1 VVEAALEL
9 EVFVASPDLV
19 LVLVLEVI
27 TKEVGN
33 QFKVLE
39 EEVDSFELD
48 DFELEERT
56 ELTTGL
62 RVEVGNW
69 SILVA

>member
-56 ELTTGL
+56 ELATGL

>member
-1 VVEAALEL
+1 VDEAALEL
-9 EVFVASPDLV
+9 EVFVAAPDLV
-19 LVLVLEVI
+19 LVLVSEVI

>member
-1 VVEAALEL
+1 MVEAALEL

-19 LVLVLEVI
+19 LVLVSEVI

-56 ELTTGL
+56 ELATGL